1 MAADTWGQPGDPFS
15 GADFLKG
22 VAKYGFGTSLGDR
35 GSNTR
40 DAKAATRMSAFEK
53 AYLQQQSRKNSG
65 GTGGSAGG
73 YQDLGGGNTVWRQ
86 AQPGMFTIQG
96 TPGKKGF
103 GSAIGA
109 GLGAI
114 VGTVVAPGL
123 GTAAGARIGGGIG
136 GGVDSYMYS

>member
-1 MAADTWGQPGDPFS
+1 MAADTWGQPGDPLT

-22 VAKYGFGTSLGDR
+22 VAKYGFGTSLTDR

-40 DAKAATRMSAFEK
+40 DAKNATRMSAFEK

-96 TPGKKGF
+96 QKGKGGF
-103 GSAIGA
+103 GSVIGA
-109 GLGAI
+109 VGGAFLGSAVPGVGTALGAK
-114 VGTVVAPGL
+114 
-123 GTAAGARIGGGIG
+123 IGGSVG
-136 GGVDSYMYS
+136 GSVDSYMYA